1 MHSGCADPLEE
12 KEVTGR
18 ARPLVRGRKGGNG
31 LQRCWAEGLVGCTVD
46 LGWGGPSRR
55 EEGGGREV
63 DWARRL
69 GRPTAGK
76 EGGGTGAG
84 RGERGAGPR
93 VGLGRPNSGGS
104 TQNVFYN
111 FLIHRIVKNTNILV
125 CILVQLIIISIIAR

>member
-1 MHSGCADPLEE
+1 VHSGCADPLEE

-84 RGERGAGPR
+84 RGERGLGRGLGQAGPIR
-93 VGLGRPNSGGS
+93 EGV
-104 TQNVFYN
+104 
-111 FLIHRIVKNTNILV
+111 HRT
-125 CILVQLIIISIIAR
+125 CFIIF